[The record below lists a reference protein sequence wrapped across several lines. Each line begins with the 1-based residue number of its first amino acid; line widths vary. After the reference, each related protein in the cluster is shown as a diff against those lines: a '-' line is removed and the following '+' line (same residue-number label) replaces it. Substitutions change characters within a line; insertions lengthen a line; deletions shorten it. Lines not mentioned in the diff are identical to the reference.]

1 MVPRKINTVRVL
13 LVPFINFHHNT
24 TVKMII
30 VIIIKLHGAL
40 KNKLLTF
47 FQVVDIFSPFKIMTG
62 LFVI

>member
-1 MVPRKINTVRVL
+1 MVPRKTNTVRVL
-13 LVPFINFHHNT
+13 LVPFINFHYNT

-30 VIIIKLHGAL
+30 VIITKLHGAT
-40 KNKLLTF
+40 KNKHLTF